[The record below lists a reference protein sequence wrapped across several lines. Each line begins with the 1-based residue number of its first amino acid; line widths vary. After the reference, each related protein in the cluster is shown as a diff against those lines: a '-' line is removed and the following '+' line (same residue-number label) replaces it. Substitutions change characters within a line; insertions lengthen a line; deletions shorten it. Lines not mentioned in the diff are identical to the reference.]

1 MEERKVVEQR
11 TEVTREDHV
20 ADPKKKI
27 TNVNVGADGSTQVQ
41 EEEELVD
48 DPVGSTIIRRE
59 ETIAKDQR

>member
-1 MEERKVVEQR
+1 MEEREVVEKR
-11 TEVTREDHV
+11 TEVTREERE
-20 ADPKKKI
+20 PKTQT

-59 ETIAKDQR
+59 ETIAKDER